1 MLLWMQ
7 IKRRCEGR
15 QGAAGADYRDPAPPR
30 LDVSARAAGARWPDS
45 AQITRLRWPLPGAP
59 AFRPVP
65 ARMPFPAERRRAAA
79 ATRRDGRTD

>member
-7 IKRRCEGR
+7 IKQRREGR

-30 LDVSARAAGARWPDS
+30 LDVSA
-45 AQITRLRWPLPGAP
+45 PGGG
-59 AFRPVP
+59 RPVARFGADHSFALAAAWCSRLP
-65 ARMPFPAERRRAAA
+65 ASPGPHALPAERRRAAA